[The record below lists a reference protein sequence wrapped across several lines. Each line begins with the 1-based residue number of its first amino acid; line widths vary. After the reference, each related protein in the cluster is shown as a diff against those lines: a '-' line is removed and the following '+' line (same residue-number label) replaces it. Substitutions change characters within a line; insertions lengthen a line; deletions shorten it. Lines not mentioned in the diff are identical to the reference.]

1 MIVID
6 TSAILA
12 VVLSES
18 DSAMLLRRMLHADR
32 LMISAGTLVELLI
45 VSSRD
50 AGTHQ
55 DVKLF
60 ASNYLT
66 NSIEPVTAEQ
76 ALIAGEAYRQFG
88 KGHHK
93 ARLNLGDV
101 FAYSLAKLN
110 GLPLLF
116 KGNDFALTDITPA

>member
-1 MIVID
+1 
-6 TSAILA
+6 
-12 VVLSES
+12 
-18 DSAMLLRRMLHADR
+18 MLLRRMLHADR